1 MTLSDLSI
9 KRPVFA
15 WMLMFA
21 LIVFGG
27 IAFVRMGV
35 SKLPDVDA
43 PIISVSF
50 SMSGASPEIME
61 TDVVDIAE
69 SAFMT
74 IPGVKLI
81 TSSTRYGGGRVTIE
95 FEMGRDMNV
104 AQQDVQGKLLQVQR
118 RLPKDLDPVSITKTN
133 PEDQPIMYLA
143 LESETISRRDM
154 MAYVRDQLR
163 DQFTKIAGV
172 GDVTTGGFIDPNL
185 RVWIDD
191 AALRRYDLSVI
202 DVINTV
208 ANEHAEA
215 PAGSVQSGPKEF
227 NVRTLGEASSVEE
240 FRNLTISSRGGQPNY
255 LPIKVGQVASV
266 EEGTADVRSISRARG
281 KNSVNLGIIKQRGVN
296 EVDVAHAVRKQVKE
310 MNGRLPAG
318 MSLNINFDFSQFTER
333 ALDDMRFTL
342 ILAIV
347 LTAGVCWIFLGSFS
361 STFNVLLAIPTS
373 VIGTFIFLYFSGFT
387 LNTFT
392 LLALSL
398 VIGIVVDD
406 AIMMMENIIRHREHG
421 MGKVDAAVI
430 GAREI
435 TFPAIA
441 TSIAILAIF
450 LPVIFMQGVIGR
462 FFFQFGVTVG
472 IAVMLSLLEAITLT
486 PMRCSQFLTVEPR
499 RTFFGKA
506 VEGLLAWLRVHYQ
519 KLLVVILNHRWKVIG
534 GTLLFVIVSVALTV
548 PFLRQEFM
556 PAEDMGRFMI
566 RLQTRPGSSL
576 EFTDERVKEVEAFV
590 ARRPEVESYFC
601 IVGGFGGGDPSSGM
615 VMVSLKDKGKRGR
628 DKKLGREPS
637 AQDMM
642 MICRNGLKSIT
653 NTRIIMF
660 DPSTQLIGGA
670 GGGRPVEFSVQGP
683 EWEALISNSQA
694 MMDALGK
701 TGLVT
706 DLDTSYRLGMPE
718 IQVVPDRNR
727 AAAYGV
733 SVASIGQIINAMIGG
748 VVVGDYARDGHRY
761 DIRVKLKDDKR
772 DKMDRIRGLYVRNN
786 RGELIPLYDVV
797 KISIKPV
804 LQSIQRKNRQ
814 RAITITANI
823 APGKSQRAAIDAV
836 QSLAVKTLTPGY
848 FITLGGNALTFLQSF
863 GDLYFAMLLGII
875 VAYMVLAS
883 QFNSYLDPI
892 TILLALPFTF
902 TGAFIGLFITGQSLN
917 IYSLIGLILL
927 MGLVKKNSILLVD
940 FTNRIREEGEH
951 DVKKALLKAC
961 PIRLRPILMTSM
973 AVIAGAVPIAFA
985 LGPSAESRIP
995 MGVTILGGMI
1005 VSMVLTLFV
1014 VPCGYSLFSQIEGK
1028 KAHHLID
1035 VDKILKKHRLG

>member
-50 SMSGASPEIME
+50 SMAGASPEIME

-81 TSSTRYGGGRVTIE
+81 TSSTRYGGARVTIE
-95 FEMGRDMNV
+95 FEMGRDMSV

-118 RLPKDLDPVSITKTN
+118 RLPKDLDPASITKTN
-133 PEDQPIMYLA
+133 PEDQPIMFLT
-143 LESETISRRDM
+143 LESETIARKDLMS
-154 MAYVRDQLR
+154 YVRDVLR

-172 GDVTTGGFIDPNL
+172 GDVTTGGYIDPNL

-191 AALRRYDLSVI
+191 AALRRYDLSVVDI
-202 DVINTV
+202 INTV
-208 ANEHAEA
+208 ANEHSEA
-215 PAGSVQSGPKEF
+215 PAGYVQSGAKEF
-227 NVRTLGEASSVEE
+227 NVRTLGEASTVDE
-240 FRNLTISSRGGQPNY
+240 FKRLTISTRGGQPNY
-255 LPIKVGQVASV
+255 LPIKVGQVADV
-266 EEGTADVRSISRARG
+266 LEGTADIRSISRAMGR
-281 KNSVNLGIIKQRGVN
+281 NAVSLGIIKQRGVN
-296 EVDVAHAVRKQVKE
+296 EVDVAKSVRKKVKE
-310 MNGRLPAG
+310 LGKMMPAG
-318 MSLNINFDFSQFTER
+318 MQIAVNFDSSQYTER

-342 ILAIV
+342 ILAII
-347 LTAGVCWIFLGSFS
+347 LTALVCWVFLGSFS

-373 VIGTFIFLYFSGFT
+373 VVGTFIFLYFSGFT

-421 MGKVDAAVI
+421 MGKVDAAVV

-450 LPVIFMQGVIGR
+450 LPVVFMQGVIGR

-486 PMRCSQFLTVEPR
+486 PMRCSQFLTVAPR
-499 RTFFGKA
+499 VTFFGKA
-506 VEGLLAWLRVHYQ
+506 VEGSLQWLREKYHAV
-519 KLLVVILNHRWKVIG
+519 LSVFLRHRWKVIAG
-534 GTLLFVIVSVALTV
+534 AFAFFGLSFLIVPT
-548 PFLRQEFM
+548 LRQEFM
-556 PAEDMGRFMI
+556 PTEDMGRFMI
-566 RLQTRPGSSL
+566 RLQTRPGSSI
-576 EFTDERVKEVEAFV
+576 EFTDERTREVEAYL
-590 ARRPEVESYFC
+590 AKRPEVDRYFS
-601 IVGGFGGGDPSSGM
+601 IIGGFGGGDASSGM
-615 VMVSLKDKGKRGR
+615 VMVSMKEKGKRGWN
-628 DKKLGREPS
+628 KKLGRAPT

-642 MICRNGLKSIT
+642 ALCRTELKFIT
-653 NTRIIMF
+653 NARLTMF
-660 DPSTQLIGGA
+660 DPSVQSFGV

-683 EWEALISNSQA
+683 EWENLVSNSQT

-701 TGLVT
+701 TGLVS

-748 VVVGDYARDGHRY
+748 VVVGDYARNGHRY
-761 DIRVKLKDDKR
+761 DIRVKLKEDKR
-772 DKMDRIRGLYVRNN
+772 DKMERIRGLYVRNN
-786 RGELIPLYDVV
+786 RGELIPLSDVV

-814 RAITITANI
+814 RAITISANV
-823 APGKSQRAAIDAV
+823 APGKSQRTALDTVEATARKV
-836 QSLAVKTLTPGY
+836 LPPGY
-848 FITLGGNALTFLQSF
+848 YISLGGNALTFQQSF
-863 GDLYFAMLLGII
+863 NDLYFAMLLGII

-883 QFNSYLDPI
+883 QFNSYVDPI
-892 TILLALPFTF
+892 SILLALPFTF
-902 TGAFIGLFITGQSLN
+902 TGAFIGLKLTGQSLN

-940 FTNRIREEGEH
+940 FTNRIREEGEG
-951 DVKKALLKAC
+951 DVTKALLKAC

-1014 VPCGYSLFSQIEGK
+1014 VPCGYSLLSQVEGK

-1035 VDKILKKHRLG
+1035 VDKILKKHKIQG